1 MCVAEDTQQIMYKA
15 ILIVLFACPGF
26 LGAQSAPSTPQF
38 PTPPSPGKAIDTAVQ
53 AVAARRGEILIDLG
67 QTRLKHAVL
76 VQKSADSNPL
86 QYPRKALDAKV
97 EGLVRLE
104 GMVGK
109 NGQIGALKAI
119 EGDDDL
125 AAAATTAISKWRFHP
140 AKKDGKQIEDPVR
153 INAVF
158 RLNGEKASAQVVWP
172 EAANSQ
178 DEKAQSK
185 GLVEILND
193 THGVDFG
200 LYLQAMLPV
209 VRSNWYDLIPESAE
223 SKKGKLAIEFAIT
236 KDGKVADMRLIAS
249 SGDVALDRP
258 AWGSIVASN
267 PFPPLPSEFTGPY
280 LALRVRFYYNP
291 DKTDLQ

>member
-1 MCVAEDTQQIMYKA
+1 MYKA
-15 ILIVLFACPGF
+15 ILIVLFACAGF
-26 LGAQSAPSTPQF
+26 LGAQRAPSTPQL
-38 PTPPSPGKAIDTAVQ
+38 PTPLSPGKAIDTAAQ
-53 AVAARRGEILIDLG
+53 AAAARSGEILIDLG

-104 GMVGK
+104 GMVGT
-109 NGQIGALKAI
+109 NGQIEDLKAI

-140 AKKDGKQIEDPVR
+140 AKKDGKQIEDPIR
-153 INAVF
+153 INVVF
-158 RLNGEKASAQVVWP
+158 HLNGEKARAQVVWP
-172 EAANSQ
+172 EAAHSHDQ
-178 DEKAQSK
+178 KPQSK
-185 GLVEILND
+185 GFFEILSD
-193 THGVDFG
+193 TQGVDFSP
-200 LYLQAMLPV
+200 YLQAMLPV
-209 VRSNWYDLIPESAE
+209 VRANWYHLIPESAE
-223 SKKGKLAIEFAIT
+223 FKKGKLAIEFVIT

-258 AWGSIVASN
+258 AWASITASN
-267 PFPPLPSEFTGPY
+267 PFPPLPGDFTGPY